1 VFQVIW
7 TFTVAPDYVAAFE
20 RAYGPSG
27 PWAALFR
34 WSAGYLGTE
43 LFRSTAE
50 PAQYL
55 TVDRWA
61 SRAAYETAQRR
72 HAKTYAQLDAECD
85 TLTVTEKLL
94 GLVGE

>member
-1 VFQVIW
+1 MFQVIW
-7 TFTVAPDYVAAFE
+7 TFTVAPEYVAAFE

-34 WSAGYLGTE
+34 RSAGYLGTE

-50 PAQYL
+50 TGQYL

-72 HAKTYAQLDAECD
+72 HAKAYAQLDAECD
-85 TLTVTEKLL
+85 ALTVAEKSL
-94 GLVGE
+94 GVIGE